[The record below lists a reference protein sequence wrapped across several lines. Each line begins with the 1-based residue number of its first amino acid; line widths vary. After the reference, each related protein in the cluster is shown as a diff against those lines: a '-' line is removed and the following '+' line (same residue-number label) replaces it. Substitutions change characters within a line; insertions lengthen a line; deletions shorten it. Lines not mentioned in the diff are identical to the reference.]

1 MERMLSYR
9 FQALAGVLV
18 VVLLVN
24 GCATASSGG
33 DTGRPLTPAEER
45 MRQQSSDYDRTIAEG
60 IGVGALAG
68 AALGAGIGAAA
79 SGGNRGKGAAI
90 GAVIGGLVGAAA
102 GGMTGQYYADKK
114 KQYAN
119 EEQLLDSIIADLETE
134 NRRLDSLVADT
145 RTVVADD
152 HRKLD
157 QVRSD
162 LAANR
167 VSRQEASRRLAAVDS
182 NRKVLAATIAK
193 LRNRRDE
200 WREVAQKARADGAGN
215 PKVAQIDQE
224 INRLESQVALMQ
236 HELDAINSR
245 RSSVVG

>member
-200 WREVAQKARADGAGN
+200 WRSVAQKARADGAGN

>member
-1 MERMLSYR
+1 MEPMLSYR

-33 DTGRPLTPAEER
+33 DPGRPLTPAEER
-45 MRQQSSDYDRTIAEG
+45 VRQQSSDYDRTIAEG

-102 GGMTGQYYADKK
+102 GGITGQYYGEKK

-134 NRRLDSLVADT
+134 NRRLDTLVADT
-145 RTVVADD
+145 RTVVAADQ
-152 HRKLD
+152 RKLD
-157 QVRSD
+157 QVRND
-162 LAANR
+162 LVANR

-182 NRKVLAATIAK
+182 NRKVLADTIAK

-200 WREVAQKARADGAGN
+200 WRDVAHKARADGAGN

-224 INRLESQVALMQ
+224 INRLESQIALMQ

-245 RSSVVG
+245 RASVVG